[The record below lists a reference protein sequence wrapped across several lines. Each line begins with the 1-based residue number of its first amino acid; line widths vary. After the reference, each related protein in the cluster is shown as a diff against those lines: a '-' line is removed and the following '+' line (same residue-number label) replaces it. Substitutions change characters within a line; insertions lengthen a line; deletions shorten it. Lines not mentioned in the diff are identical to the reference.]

1 MIERDELGRIVDLEG
16 CLGPGF
22 LEVENPSRYIGSEYI
37 YGRKSPKEGDLK
49 CAMCFPDMYE
59 IGMSNNAMRIIYDI
73 LNRFDSVFCD
83 RVFAVAPDFE
93 SMLRE
98 KRIPLFTLQ
107 EHLPLS
113 SLDFLGISIGYELC
127 ATNILQ
133 ILDLGGIAID
143 AADRKESDPIVIA
156 GGPASTNPL
165 PFARFFDF
173 VYIGEAEAYFQELT
187 DILKKYKKRSERIEA
202 LKAIPCLWYPG
213 IERTK
218 RAVDLKFGTH
228 EEQPVLEHFVVP
240 SFQVAQDHGTAEIM
254 RGCPNGCR
262 FCHAGQYYKPFRQR
276 NLKTICN
283 LVAQSVDQLG
293 YREVTLSSLSSGDYP
308 SLDKLIGILNSRYK
322 SRNVSF
328 SLPSLKVNTFS
339 LGILEQ
345 LSEVRKS
352 SLTFAIETPMLEDQ
366 HSMNKEVPVEQIID
380 IIQEAKT
387 RGWKLAKFYFMVGL
401 PFVDREKE
409 KDDIVQFLSK
419 IRSATKINMNIN
431 IGTFIPKAHTPFQW
445 VQQMS
450 MEESGE
456 HLRGIKK
463 TLMQA
468 IPGIKVS
475 YHEPSISF
483 LEGIVSRG
491 GYECGDLIK
500 KAYELGCRMDAW
512 DEYIKW
518 DMWMKAIEDLHYD
531 TSPRHWELDD
541 ELPWDSVS
549 MNVSKKYLK
558 EEYLRAKA
566 RRLTSVCSDSCNHN
580 CGVCGAKAAHVV
592 KAQNEDAFEEGPS
605 DATCFEKTKYDVIYD
620 PCDYVQTIITYEK
633 RDRAVYSSHIAVM
646 RQFEMA
652 FQRGGIKVQFTQGFN
667 PKPKMEFLNPISMG
681 VTGLNELLL
690 CELPRQQVNDDL
702 VAILNDS
709 IADGFVAKSVR
720 MIEPDPSG
728 RKISLSSKMKGS
740 VYEIDASN
748 DAEIHSILEVKCNE
762 GSNDYKVLCMGS
774 GIFEVHINGDK
785 NLFKLLFPSE
795 TSKFHIAGSCRITRK
810 YIEMEKI

>member
-1 MIERDELGRIVDLEG
+1 MIEKDGLGRIVDLEG
-16 CLGPGF
+16 KLGPGF
-22 LEVENPSRYIGSEYI
+22 LEVGNPSRYIGSEYV
-37 YGRKSPKEGDLK
+37 YGRKRLGEGDLK
-49 CAMCFPDMYE
+49 CAMCFPDLYE
-59 IGMSNNAMRIIYDI
+59 IGMSNNAVRIIYD
-73 LNRFDSVFCD
+73 LMNRFDGVFCD

-98 KRIPLFTLQ
+98 KGIPLFTLQ

-133 ILDLGGIAID
+133 VLDLGGISID
-143 AADRKESDPIVIA
+143 IADRKETDPIVIA

-173 VYIGEAEAYFQELT
+173 VYIGEAEVYFQQLT
-187 DILKKYKKRSERIEA
+187 DILRKYKKRSERIEA
-202 LKAIPCLWYPG
+202 LKSIPCLWYPG
-213 IERTK
+213 AKRTN
-218 RAVDLKFGTH
+218 RAVDLTFGAP

-276 NLKTICN
+276 NLKTIYD
-283 LVAQSVDQLG
+283 LVSQSVNQMG

-308 SLDKLIGILNSRYK
+308 SLDRLINVLNDQYK
-322 SRNVSF
+322 SHNVSF

-401 PFVDREKE
+401 PFVDRESE
-409 KDDIVQFLSK
+409 KDNIVRFLST
-419 IRSATKINMNIN
+419 IRAATKINMNIN

-463 TLMQA
+463 ALMQA

-491 GYECGDLIK
+491 GYECCDLIK

-518 DMWMKAIEDLHYD
+518 DMWMKAIGELNYD
-531 TSPRHWELDD
+531 TSPKHWDLED

-558 EEYLRAKA
+558 DEYLRAKE
-566 RRLTSVCSDSCNHN
+566 RKLTSVCSSSCTHN
-580 CGVCGAKAAHVV
+580 CGVCGAKAARVV
-592 KAQNEDAFEEGPS
+592 KAQNEESLEKSNVAL
-605 DATCFEKTKYDVIYD
+605 FEKTKYDTVYS
-620 PCDYVQTIITYEK
+620 PGDYVQAIITYEK
-633 RDRAVYSSHIAVM
+633 KDRAVYSSHIAVM

-702 VAILNDS
+702 IGILNDS

-728 RKISLSSKMKGS
+728 KKISLSSKMKGS
-740 VYEIDASN
+740 MYDIDASN
-748 DAEIHSILEVKCNE
+748 DDEIRSILEMKCNE
-762 GSNDYKVLCMGS
+762 DNNDYRVRCLGS
-774 GIFEVHINGDK
+774 GVFEVHINGDK
-785 NLFKLLFPSE
+785 NLFKLLFPVE
-795 TSKFHIAGSCRITRK
+795 MSKFHIAGSCRITRK
-810 YIEMEKI
+810 YIEMEGM